1 MQKRA
6 FPYVFVNFKGKRLN
20 RLFIVAQAELA
31 RRLSRELEAEGFS
44 CYTASP
50 SEDVSHIGAE
60 VVLVEVNG
68 TQTFEQT
75 EELCRSLK
83 LGKRLPLI
91 ALVSRNALTARAGEL
106 KTFPCD
112 DFVLEPY
119 DKQELLLRV
128 RKIIGD
134 ESHAADQ
141 LLTAGDLMINTTQ
154 AEVFLSGM
162 AIDLTFREYE
172 LLRFLASHP
181 GRMYSRDALLNHVW
195 GYDYF
200 GGDRTVDV
208 HIRRLRSKIEDAG
221 HSFIDT
227 VRNMGYRFRKQG
239 DADG

>member
-1 MQKRA
+1 M
-6 FPYVFVNFKGKRLN
+6 N
-20 RLFIVAQAELA
+20 RLFIIAQAELA
-31 RRLSRELEAEGFS
+31 RRLSRELETEGFS
-44 CYTASP
+44 CYVARQ
-50 SEDVSHIGAE
+50 SEDVSRIAAE
-60 VVLVEVNG
+60 AVLVEVNG
-68 TQTFEQT
+68 DQSFEQT

-83 LGKRLPLI
+83 LERRLPLI
-91 ALVSRNALTARAGEL
+91 ALVGRNIFTARVSEL

-119 DKQELLLRV
+119 NKPELLLRV
-128 RKIIGD
+128 RKIVGD
-134 ESHAADQ
+134 ESHAGDQ
-141 LLTAGDLMINTTQ
+141 RLSAGDLVINTTQ
-154 AEVFLSGM
+154 TEVFLNGR

-208 HIRRLRSKIEDAG
+208 HIRRLRSKIEDAE

-227 VRNMGYRFRKQG
+227 VRNMGYRFRNQENSSG
-239 DADG
+239 

>member
-1 MQKRA
+1 M
-6 FPYVFVNFKGKRLN
+6 N

-31 RRLSRELEAEGFS
+31 KRLSRDLEADGFS
-44 CYTASP
+44 CYVAQP
-50 SEDVSHIGAE
+50 DEDVSHIGAE
-60 VVLVEVNG
+60 VVLVQVDEG
-68 TQTFEQT
+68 QPYQET
-75 EELCRSLK
+75 EELCRALK
-83 LGKRLPLI
+83 LERRLPLI
-91 ALVSRNALTARAGEL
+91 ALVSKNNLTAHASEL
-106 KTFPCD
+106 KTLPCD

-119 DKQELLLRV
+119 DRQELLLRI

-134 ESHAADQ
+134 ESHAGDQ
-141 LLTAGDLMINTTQ
+141 QLTSGDLVINMTQ
-154 AEVFLSGM
+154 AVVFLKGR
-162 AIDLTFREYE
+162 AVELTFREYE

-208 HIRRLRSKIEDAG
+208 HIRRLRSKIEDAE

-239 DADG
+239 